1 MATQMRWMMAAA
13 LAASLGACKSDDDP
27 PADTGTQGLGAM
39 TMEMER
45 ANPDDPSP
53 QSPGEDGDGPEPSE
67 TPTGSAGTDAPLEPL
82 PGEDP
87 PANAVCEADPH
98 HADCV
103 DTHVRGQCGINSGYP
118 GDEACLL
125 APPAGEGIQIHIGPS
140 DYTDPAAVAPFIFEP
155 GMESSECWFLETPN
169 DEDIHY
175 QGWTLSGRPGTHHI
189 INTGFTT
196 PNTAGGAF
204 QRCRFADASQITGRI
219 PGASKPYMP
228 RFAVAP
234 ENEGLGYPLAAHTP
248 MQSDMHYFNYTD
260 EPILREYWLN
270 MYAVPSDQVT
280 TTPNRIRGYGGISY
294 NITPGTN
301 MVYNYSCPI
310 NGDGRIT
317 ALLGHTHS
325 HTIRFTAWVNRTASG
340 ERQKVFEAFDYL
352 EPQIYAYNTVE
363 VNPEFSESAPGAVS
377 GVLNVAAGD
386 TMEWECHVIN
396 DSDVTLRFTNFVD
409 TGEMC
414 NIWGETVG
422 PVIDCNR

>member
-1 MATQMRWMMAAA
+1 
-13 LAASLGACKSDDDP
+13 
-27 PADTGTQGLGAM
+27 
-39 TMEMER
+39 
-45 ANPDDPSP
+45 
-53 QSPGEDGDGPEPSE
+53 
-67 TPTGSAGTDAPLEPL
+67 
-82 PGEDP
+82 
-87 PANAVCEADPH
+87 
-98 HADCV
+98 
-103 DTHVRGQCGINSGYP
+103 
-118 GDEACLL
+118 
-125 APPAGEGIQIHIGPS
+125 
-140 DYTDPAAVAPFIFEP
+140 
-155 GMESSECWFLETPN
+155 
-169 DEDIHY
+169 
-175 QGWTLSGRPGTHHI
+175 
-189 INTGFTT
+189 
-196 PNTAGGAF
+196 
-204 QRCRFADASQITGRI
+204 
-219 PGASKPYMP
+219 
-228 RFAVAP
+228 
-234 ENEGLGYPLAAHTP
+234 

-386 TMEWECHVIN
+386 TLEWECHVIN